1 MEQFDKQA
9 QLFVIA
15 VEKGKRVSFA
25 THVAVGA
32 AVDRSSGPKWLTIV
46 AAFASHIVLD
56 TMSFAANQF
65 GLLAYLDKKEP
76 IAYYKVETR

>member
-1 MEQFDKQA
+1 MF
-9 QLFVIA
+9 
-15 VEKGKRVSFA
+15 FA
-25 THVAVGA
+25 AHVAVGA
-32 AVDRSSGPKWLTIV
+32 AIDRSSGAKWLTVV

-56 TMSFAANQF
+56 TMSVAANQF